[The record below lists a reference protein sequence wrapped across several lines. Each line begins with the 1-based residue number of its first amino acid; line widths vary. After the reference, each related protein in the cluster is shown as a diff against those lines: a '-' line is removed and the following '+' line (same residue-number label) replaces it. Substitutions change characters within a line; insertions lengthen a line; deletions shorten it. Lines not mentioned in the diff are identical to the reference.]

1 MSWDVKGLAGD
12 LGHSRLVSLRA
23 CALFILNY
31 WAFVT
36 TNACMIVNVLR
47 YWFGTLS
54 SGSRAAVLDEVYFS
68 SPAFSWSVHIF
79 FGHIL
84 PMKWLTDAS
93 SLSLIS
99 GRQTLSQVVG
109 GRWLAFWV
117 TLKQKTSSL
126 CTAHPSNPNKNRGE
140 RRLFTGYKRNNIQKI
155 IVIQWYSYGN
165 SDSPGNDYCLRVNNR
180 PPQPD
185 FMYKLLS
192 VYFHTTNHLARRSNW
207 E

>member
-1 MSWDVKGLAGD
+1 
-12 LGHSRLVSLRA
+12 
-23 CALFILNY
+23 
-31 WAFVT
+31 
-36 TNACMIVNVLR
+36 MIVNVLR

-99 GRQTLSQVVG
+99 GRQTLFQVVG

-140 RRLFTGYKRNNIQKI
+140 RRLFTGYKRNNIQKT
-155 IVIQWYSYGN
+155 IVIQWYSYVN
-165 SDSPGNDYCLRVNNR
+165 SDSPGNDYCLRVSNR

-185 FMYKLLS
+185 FMIDCS
-192 VYFHTTNHLARRSNW
+192 ASIFTPQIIWQEEVIESNPGCATLFYQYCACFSFAGS
-207 E
+207 